1 MSIDQL
7 TDKEKEC
14 LRLLL
19 YPMRS
24 KEIAIAMGRSVHTVN
39 GHLQEARRKLGVT
52 DSISAAH
59 MLRDAE
65 TPQKIE
71 GVNFWVSANPAELA
85 HEDGAE
91 AFGETESARETS
103 RETWGLPF
111 ARRERPWNDLDLRWR
126 IAWPVMLFFFAAL
139 GVSAL
144 SSGAA
149 TLSAMHLSVSR

>member
-1 MSIDQL
+1 MSTDQL

-19 YPMRS
+19 YPMRP
-24 KEIAIAMGRSVHTVN
+24 KEIATAMGRSVHTVN

-52 DSISAAH
+52 DSLSAAH
-59 MLRDAE
+59 MLREAE

-71 GVNFWVSANPAELA
+71 GVKLWVSAAPPIVA
-85 HEDGAE
+85 HEGRAE
-91 AFGETESARETS
+91 AFGETESGRES
-103 RETWGLPF
+103 WDPPF
-111 ARRERPWNDLDLRWR
+111 ARRERPWNDLHLRWR
-126 IAWPVMLFFFAAL
+126 IAWPVMLFFLVAL

-149 TLSAMHLSVSR
+149 SLSAMYLSVSH